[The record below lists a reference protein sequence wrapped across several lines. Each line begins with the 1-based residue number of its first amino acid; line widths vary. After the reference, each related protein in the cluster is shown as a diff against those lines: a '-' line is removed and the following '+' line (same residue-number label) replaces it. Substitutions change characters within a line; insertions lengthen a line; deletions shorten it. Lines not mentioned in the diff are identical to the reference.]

1 MKSLLLI
8 GFLFVLSLTV
18 SAQVKPYPQPDF
30 SGVTM
35 DGEKVSLSELRGK
48 VVVINLWFINC
59 PNCLAEI
66 KELNQLVARYRDNKE
81 VVFLAPAASTRAQLV
96 TFLKKTPFS
105 YQVMPDSSIM
115 IIQKFGTPGKNGTV
129 NIPFPM
135 HYVLDREGNVRVRVA
150 GTKGIEAVRDELKSQ
165 FRSKS
170 D

>member
-35 DGEKVSLSELRGK
+35 DGKKVSLSELRGK

-66 KELNQLVARYRDNKE
+66 KELNQLVAQYRDNKE
-81 VVFLAPAASTRAQLV
+81 VVFLAPAASARAQLV
-96 TFLKKTPFS
+96 TFLKKNPFS
-105 YQVMPDSSIM
+105 FQVIPDSSIM
-115 IIQKFGTPGKNGTV
+115 IIQKFGTPGKNGTI

-135 HYVLDREGNVRVRVA
+135 HYVIDREGNVRVRVEGMA
-150 GTKGIEAVRDELKSQ
+150 AVKEELRRQ
-165 FRSKS
+165 FTAKS